1 MANMNKKSNVG
12 QGRSKKQY
20 EDSAKAAFYGW
31 CGVIGM
37 IIILFLI
44 TLLGG
49 CTTTKKCCDKEH
61 VITERDGDRQIN
73 WYTCKN
79 KSYGSKGTN

>member
-1 MANMNKKSNVG
+1 MANMNKKSNIG

-31 CGVIGM
+31 CGVLIM
-37 IIILFLI
+37 VIMLFLFSLI
-44 TLLGG
+44 TG

-61 VITERDGDRQIN
+61 VITEWDGDRQIN
-73 WYTCKN
+73 WYSSTEEK
-79 KSYGSKGTN
+79 